1 VIVAMDGE
9 DKIREVN
16 AADACAIAAIY
27 NWSIDNTTVT
37 FEVAAVSVATIK
49 PRIAPAGGSDPWLV
63 LERAGQILGY
73 AYAMPWKAR
82 AAYGRT
88 KETSVYVHHSHGG
101 RGIGRALMIVLVEKI
116 RCKPIHVLIAG
127 ITLPNPASIALHE
140 RLGFVPIGEFAQ
152 VGFKFDRYI
161 DVGYWQLL
169 MENT

>member
-1 VIVAMDGE
+1 MQGE

-16 AADACAIAAIY
+16 ETDAYAIAAIY
-27 NWSIDNTTVT
+27 NWYIENTTVT
-37 FEVAAVSVATIK
+37 FEVAPVSVAAMRQ
-49 PRIAPAGGSDPWLV
+49 RIAAAGDSDSWLV

-73 AYAMPWKAR
+73 AYAMPWKTR

-88 KETSVYVHHSHGG
+88 KETSVYVQHEHNGQ
-101 RGIGRALMIVLVEKI
+101 GIGRALMTALVDKV
-116 RCKPIHVLIAG
+116 RGKPIHVLIAG
-127 ITLPNPASIALHE
+127 ITLPNPASIALHV